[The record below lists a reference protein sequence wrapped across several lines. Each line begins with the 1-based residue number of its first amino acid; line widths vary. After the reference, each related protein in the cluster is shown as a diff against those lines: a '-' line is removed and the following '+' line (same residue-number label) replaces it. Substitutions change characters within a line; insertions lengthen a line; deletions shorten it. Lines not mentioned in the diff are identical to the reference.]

1 MRLFALAGG
10 VLSGL
15 ALSLFIQLPFLFVL
29 GLTPLAIG
37 AAIVSRRG
45 GLLLASLL
53 VLGVLVGMARG
64 ALPDTNATAVPVGN
78 LAGKELI
85 LNGVVRDAPSRRG
98 QLTRLRVRLETARA
112 IGATDDDGIDL
123 AGDAIA
129 WIYPPSFSLGAG
141 DRVTLTG
148 RVQRPVP
155 DDDELPFSQGEQ
167 SPAQDSYPN
176 NLVILTRPDIRL
188 VNRAPLPMAWL
199 NSLRDSLSGSLQRS
213 LPSPQAELARALL
226 LGQRDDLP
234 AELNE
239 QWRRAGTAHL
249 LAISGLH
256 VSVVLGV
263 ALISGTMLLGRRR
276 NAHVLLP
283 LALIWAYAALS
294 GFNPPVVRAA
304 IMGSVYMG
312 AIAAGRQPS
321 GGLALILAA
330 TVLATWDPSI
340 MTTVSF
346 QMTVAAMAGI
356 IFLSDP
362 LQKLIRAPFGD
373 RAPQSSTLSGGG
385 LRQFGTTGIAAS
397 LGAVIGIKPLLLHYF
412 GATALFTIPASL
424 LGTIALPP
432 VLLATALT
440 SVAGLSTEGAF
451 ALFIGW
457 LAWPWL
463 TYLIGIS
470 STFAAPP
477 FAAITIPPLSAEAV
491 VLIYVVVTAIFLVP
505 VLRTPSGLLGPL
517 VALPSMSL
525 PSRRRMLTSWPVLG
539 GLVILTAVAGIG
551 AAAPYISDGKQLS
564 VHVLDVGQGDSIL
577 IESPTGRRVLIDG
590 GPNGAVLQQRLAEH
604 LPWWSRRIDIVILT
618 HPSADHIIGLTETL
632 QRYQVGYVIDPQLES
647 STVYGR
653 NWTDAL
659 KQRPDLQVIRAE
671 RGVTFDLGGGSM
683 LEILHPPAE
692 RPFDTATEHDDNSVV
707 ARLSYGETSF
717 LFTADIYAT
726 AEEYLLDSGAG
737 IQATVLKVAHQG
749 SRYASSAEFLEAVSP
764 SVAVITAGEDNG
776 FGHPHPETLERLHAL
791 RSSPVV
797 LRTDLHGTVT
807 LETDGRSLM
816 WDGA

>member
-1 MRLFALAGG
+1 M
-10 VLSGL
+10 
-15 ALSLFIQLPFLFVL
+15 
-29 GLTPLAIG
+29 
-37 AAIVSRRG
+37 
-45 GLLLASLL
+45 
-53 VLGVLVGMARG
+53 
-64 ALPDTNATAVPVGN
+64 
-78 LAGKELI
+78 
-85 LNGVVRDAPSRRG
+85 
-98 QLTRLRVRLETARA
+98 
-112 IGATDDDGIDL
+112 
-123 AGDAIA
+123 
-129 WIYPPSFSLGAG
+129 
-141 DRVTLTG
+141 
-148 RVQRPVP
+148 
-155 DDDELPFSQGEQ
+155 
-167 SPAQDSYPN
+167 
-176 NLVILTRPDIRL
+176 
-188 VNRAPLPMAWL
+188 
-199 NSLRDSLSGSLQRS
+199 
-213 LPSPQAELARALL
+213 
-226 LGQRDDLP
+226 
-234 AELNE
+234 
-239 QWRRAGTAHL
+239 
-249 LAISGLH
+249 
-256 VSVVLGV
+256 
-263 ALISGTMLLGRRR
+263 
-276 NAHVLLP
+276 
-283 LALIWAYAALS
+283 
-294 GFNPPVVRAA
+294 
-304 IMGSVYMG
+304 
-312 AIAAGRQPS
+312 
-321 GGLALILAA
+321 
-330 TVLATWDPSI
+330 
-340 MTTVSF
+340 
-346 QMTVAAMAGI
+346 
-356 IFLSDP
+356 
-362 LQKLIRAPFGD
+362 
-373 RAPQSSTLSGGG
+373 
-385 LRQFGTTGIAAS
+385 
-397 LGAVIGIKPLLLHYF
+397 IGIKPLLLHYF

-440 SVAGLSTEGAF
+440 SVAGLSTEGSF
-451 ALFIGW
+451 ASFIGW

-539 GLVILTAVAGIG
+539 GLVILTGVAGIG
-551 AAAPYISDGKQLS
+551 AAAPYISDGEQLS

-671 RGVTFDLGGGSM
+671 RGVTLDLGGGSM

-692 RPFDTATEHDDNSVV
+692 RPFDTASEHDDNSVV

-717 LFTADIYAT
+717 LFAADIYAT
-726 AEEYLLDSGAG
+726 AEGYLLDSGAG

-791 RSSPVV
+791 RILAGCSS
-797 LRTDLHGTVT
+797 D
-807 LETDGRSLM
+807 
-816 WDGA
+816 

>member
-15 ALSLFIQLPFLFVL
+15 ALSLFVQLPFLFVL

-78 LAGKELI
+78 LAGNELI

-123 AGDAIA
+123 VGDAIA
-129 WIYPPSFSLGAG
+129 WVYPPSFSLGAG

-148 RVQRPVP
+148 TVQRPVP

-167 SPAQDSYPN
+167 SPAQDSYSN

-234 AELNE
+234 AELSE

-263 ALISGTMLLGRRR
+263 ALISATALLGRRR

-283 LALIWAYAALS
+283 LALIWAYAVLS
-294 GFNPPVVRAA
+294 GLNPPVVRAA
-304 IMGSVYMG
+304 IMGSVYLA

-321 GGLALILAA
+321 GGLALVLAAAILAIWNP
-330 TVLATWDPSI
+330 TI
-340 MTTVSF
+340 MATVSF
-346 QMTVAAMAGI
+346 QMTIAAMAGI
-356 IFLSDP
+356 IFLTDP
-362 LQKLIRAPFGD
+362 LQRLIRAPFG
-373 RAPQSSTLSGGG
+373 APVADSNATGGSG
-385 LRQFGTTGIAAS
+385 LRQFGATGLAAS

-412 GATALFTIPASL
+412 GATSLFTIPASL

-432 VLLATALT
+432 VLMTSALV
-440 SVAGLSTEGAF
+440 SVVGLNIEGA
-451 ALFIGW
+451 LVSLIGW

-470 STFAAPP
+470 STFATPP
-477 FAAITIPPLSAEAV
+477 FAAITIPPLSAEGV
-491 VLIYVVVTAIFLVP
+491 ILIYAIVAAIFLIP
-505 VLRTPSGLLGPL
+505 VLRTRSGLLGP
-517 VALPSMSL
+517 VVSLPGMSL
-525 PSRRRMLTSWPVLG
+525 PNRRRILTSWPFLG
-539 GLVILTAVAGIG
+539 GLVILTSVAGIG
-551 AAAPYISDGKQLS
+551 AAAPYMSDGKQLT

-671 RGVTFDLGGGSM
+671 RGVTLDLGGGSM

-726 AEEYLLDSGAG
+726 AERYLLDSGADL
-737 IQATVLKVAHQG
+737 QATVLKVAHQG
-749 SRYASSAEFLEAVSP
+749 SRYGSTAEFLEAVSP